1 MITAPLIFNI
11 TYVRFISS
19 LWERLWM
26 VHILYAVPLTTTS
39 PVMRGRVVEPDAKR
53 MPPLFC
59 SSKQYPTV

>member
-1 MITAPLIFNI
+1 MLLVIVGLLQLDRGTLVVEGEMITAPLIFNI

-39 PVMRGRVVEPDAKR
+39 PVMRGRG
-53 MPPLFC
+53 
-59 SSKQYPTV
+59 